1 MERYEYNRVINML
14 SAQQQVFVQAL
25 EDLDI
30 AQVRRL
36 LADGF
41 DPNFME
47 PEKGPAVSIWSDG
60 LFKWWEKVCDAY
72 EAGQPLSA
80 EQKVQDLQPHLDIL
94 DELIKAKANFYLWD
108 AEECYGP
115 LWDAASAACTPAV
128 QKLLDYKVDP
138 NTKDEE
144 GKTILSSIS
153 DLFFDCEFDQIDW
166 SQALPEEKES
176 LELLRSRGA
185 KMSKEIA

>member
-1 MERYEYNRVINML
+1 MGRYEYNRVINML

-41 DPNFME
+41 DPNFIE

-80 EQKVQDLQPHLDIL
+80 EQKVQDLQPHLEIL

-115 LWDAASAACTPAV
+115 LWDGASAACTPAI

-185 KMSKEIA
+185 KMSKELA

>member
-1 MERYEYNRVINML
+1 ML

-25 EDLDI
+25 EDLDL
-30 AQVRRL
+30 AQIQRL

-47 PEKGPAVSIWSDG
+47 PEKGPAVSVWSDG
-60 LFKWWEKVCDAY
+60 LFKWWEKICDAY
-72 EAGQPLSA
+72 EAGKPLTA

-94 DELIKAKANFYLWD
+94 DALIQAKANFYLWD

-115 LWDAASAACTPAV
+115 LWDAASAACVPAV
-128 QKLLDYKVDP
+128 QKLLDHKVDP
-138 NTKDEE
+138 NTRDEE

-166 SQALPEEKES
+166 SQALPEEKET

-185 KMSKEIA
+185 KMSNE

>member
-1 MERYEYNRVINML
+1 ML
-14 SAQQQVFVQAL
+14 SAQQQVFIQAL
-25 EDLDI
+25 EDLDL
-30 AQVRRL
+30 AQVKRL

-41 DPNFME
+41 DPNFIE

-60 LFKWWEKVCDAY
+60 LFKWWEKICDAY
-72 EAGQPLSA
+72 EAGDPLTA
-80 EQKVQDLQPHLDIL
+80 EQKAQDLQPHLDIL
-94 DELIKAKANFYLWD
+94 DALINAKANFYLWD

-115 LWDAASAACTPAV
+115 LWDAASAACVPAID
-128 QKLLDYKVDP
+128 KLLDHKVDP
-138 NTKDEE
+138 NSKDEE

-185 KMSKEIA
+185 KMSKELS

>member
-1 MERYEYNRVINML
+1 ML

-25 EDLDI
+25 EDLDL
-30 AQVRRL
+30 AQIQRL

-47 PEKGPAVSIWSDG
+47 PEKGPAVSVWSDG
-60 LFKWWEKVCDAY
+60 LFKWWEKICDAY
-72 EAGQPLSA
+72 EAGKPLTA
-80 EQKVQDLQPHLDIL
+80 EQKIQDLQPHLAIL
-94 DELIKAKANFYLWD
+94 DALIQAKANFYLWD

-115 LWDAASAACTPAV
+115 LWDAASAACVPAV
-128 QKLLDYKVDP
+128 QKLLDHKVDP
-138 NTKDEE
+138 NTRDEE

-166 SQALPEEKES
+166 SQALPEEKET

-185 KMSKEIA
+185 KMSNE

>member
-1 MERYEYNRVINML
+1 ML
-14 SAQQQVFVQAL
+14 SAQQQVFIQAL
-25 EDLDI
+25 EDLDL
-30 AQVRRL
+30 AQVKRL

-60 LFKWWEKVCDAY
+60 LFKWWEKICDAY
-72 EAGQPLSA
+72 EAGEPLTA
-80 EQKVQDLQPHLDIL
+80 EQKAQDLQPHLDIL
-94 DELIKAKANFYLWD
+94 DALINAKANFYLWD

-115 LWDAASAACTPAV
+115 LWDAASAACVPAID
-128 QKLLDYKVDP
+128 KLLDHKVDP

-153 DLFFDCEFDQIDW
+153 DLFFDCEFDLIDW

-185 KMSKEIA
+185 KMSKELS

>member
-1 MERYEYNRVINML
+1 MGRYEYNRVINML

-41 DPNFME
+41 DPNFIE

-80 EQKVQDLQPHLDIL
+80 EQKVQDLQPHLEIL

-115 LWDAASAACTPAV
+115 LWDAASAACTPAI

>member
-1 MERYEYNRVINML
+1 ML
-14 SAQQQVFVQAL
+14 SAQQQVFIQAL
-25 EDLDI
+25 EDLDL
-30 AQVRRL
+30 AQVKRL

-60 LFKWWEKVCDAY
+60 LFKWWEKICDAY
-72 EAGQPLSA
+72 ESGDPLTA
-80 EQKVQDLQPHLDIL
+80 EQKAQDLQPHLDIL
-94 DELIKAKANFYLWD
+94 DALINAKANFYLWD

-115 LWDAASAACTPAV
+115 LWDAASAACVPAID
-128 QKLLDYKVDP
+128 KLLDHKVDP

-185 KMSKEIA
+185 KMSKELS

>member
-1 MERYEYNRVINML
+1 ML
-14 SAQQQVFVQAL
+14 SAQQQVFIQAL
-25 EDLDI
+25 EDLDL
-30 AQVRRL
+30 AQVKRL

-60 LFKWWEKVCDAY
+60 LFKWWEKICDAY
-72 EAGQPLSA
+72 EAGEPLTA
-80 EQKVQDLQPHLDIL
+80 EQKAQDLQPHLDIL
-94 DELIKAKANFYLWD
+94 DALINAKANFYLWD

-115 LWDAASAACTPAV
+115 LWDAASAACVPAID
-128 QKLLDYKVDP
+128 KLLDHKVDP

>member
-1 MERYEYNRVINML
+1 ML

-25 EDLDI
+25 EDLDL
-30 AQVRRL
+30 AQIQRL

-60 LFKWWEKVCDAY
+60 LFKWWEKICDAY
-72 EAGQPLSA
+72 EAGKPLTA
-80 EQKVQDLQPHLDIL
+80 EQKAQDLQAHLDIL
-94 DELIKAKANFYLWD
+94 DALIQAKANFYLWD

-115 LWDAASAACTPAV
+115 LWDAASAACVPAV
-128 QKLLDYKVDP
+128 QKLLDHKVDP
-138 NTKDEE
+138 NTRDEE

-166 SQALPEEKES
+166 SQALPEEKET

-185 KMSKEIA
+185 KMSNE

>member
-1 MERYEYNRVINML
+1 ML
-14 SAQQQVFVQAL
+14 SAQQQVFIQAL
-25 EDLDI
+25 EDLDL
-30 AQVRRL
+30 AQVKRL

-60 LFKWWEKVCDAY
+60 LFKWWEKICDAY
-72 EAGQPLSA
+72 ESGDPLTA
-80 EQKVQDLQPHLDIL
+80 EQKTQDLQPHLDIL
-94 DELIKAKANFYLWD
+94 DALINAKANFYLWD

-115 LWDAASAACTPAV
+115 LWDAASAACVPAID
-128 QKLLDYKVDP
+128 KLLDHKVDP

-185 KMSKEIA
+185 KMSKELS

>member
-1 MERYEYNRVINML
+1 ML
-14 SAQQQVFVQAL
+14 SPQQRVFIQAL
-25 EDLDI
+25 EDLDL
-30 AQVRRL
+30 AQIQHL

-41 DPNFME
+41 DPNFIE

-60 LFKWWEKVCDAY
+60 LFKWWEKICDAY
-72 EAGQPLSA
+72 EAGQPLSV
-80 EQKVQDLQPHLDIL
+80 EQKNKDLQPHLNIL
-94 DELIKAKANFYLWD
+94 DALIHAKANFHLWD

-115 LWDAASAACTPAV
+115 LWDAASAACAPAI
-128 QKLLDYKVDP
+128 QKLLDHQVDP

-166 SQALPEEKES
+166 SEALPEEKES

-185 KMSKEIA
+185 KMSKELS

>member
-1 MERYEYNRVINML
+1 ML

-25 EDLDI
+25 EDLDL
-30 AQVRRL
+30 AQIQRL

-60 LFKWWEKVCDAY
+60 LFKWWEKICDAY
-72 EAGQPLSA
+72 EAGKPLSA
-80 EQKVQDLQPHLDIL
+80 EQKTQDLQPHLDIL
-94 DELIKAKANFYLWD
+94 DALIQAKANFYLWD

-115 LWDAASAACTPAV
+115 LWDAASAACVPAV
-128 QKLLDYKVDP
+128 QKLLDHKVDP
-138 NTKDEE
+138 NTRDEE

-166 SQALPEEKES
+166 SQALPEEKET

-185 KMSKEIA
+185 KMSNE

>member
-1 MERYEYNRVINML
+1 ML
-14 SAQQQVFVQAL
+14 SAQQQVFIQAL
-25 EDLDI
+25 EDLDL
-30 AQVRRL
+30 AQVKRL

-60 LFKWWEKVCDAY
+60 LFKWWEKICDAY
-72 EAGQPLSA
+72 EAGDPLTA
-80 EQKVQDLQPHLDIL
+80 EQKAQDLQPYLDIL
-94 DELIKAKANFYLWD
+94 DALINAKANFYLWD

-115 LWDAASAACTPAV
+115 LWDAASAACVPAID
-128 QKLLDYKVDP
+128 KLLDHKVDP

-185 KMSKEIA
+185 KMSKELS

>member
-1 MERYEYNRVINML
+1 ML
-14 SAQQQVFVQAL
+14 SAQQQVFIQAL
-25 EDLDI
+25 EDLDL
-30 AQVRRL
+30 AQVKRL

-72 EAGQPLSA
+72 EAGEPLSA
-80 EQKVQDLQPHLDIL
+80 EQKAQDLQPHLDIL
-94 DELIKAKANFYLWD
+94 DALIHAKANFYLWD

-115 LWDAASAACTPAV
+115 LWDAASAACVPV
-128 QKLLDYKVDP
+128 IQKLLDHKVDP
-138 NTKDEE
+138 NTKDDE

-185 KMSKEIA
+185 KMSKELS

>member
-1 MERYEYNRVINML
+1 ML
-14 SAQQQVFVQAL
+14 SAQQQVFIQAL
-25 EDLDI
+25 EDLDL
-30 AQVRRL
+30 AQVKRL

-60 LFKWWEKVCDAY
+60 LFKWWEKICDAY
-72 EAGQPLSA
+72 ESGDPLTA
-80 EQKVQDLQPHLDIL
+80 EQKAQDLQPHLDIL
-94 DELIKAKANFYLWD
+94 DALINAKANFYLWD
-108 AEECYGP
+108 TEECYGP
-115 LWDAASAACTPAV
+115 LWNAASAACVPAID
-128 QKLLDYKVDP
+128 KLLDHKVDP

-185 KMSKEIA
+185 KMSKELS

>member
-1 MERYEYNRVINML
+1 ML
-14 SAQQQVFVQAL
+14 SAQQQVFIQAL
-25 EDLDI
+25 EDLDL
-30 AQVRRL
+30 AQVKRL

-60 LFKWWEKVCDAY
+60 LFKWWEKICDAY
-72 EAGQPLSA
+72 ESGDPLTA
-80 EQKVQDLQPHLDIL
+80 EQKTQGLQPHLDIL
-94 DELIKAKANFYLWD
+94 DALINAKANFYLWD

-115 LWDAASAACTPAV
+115 LWDAASAACVPAID
-128 QKLLDYKVDP
+128 KLLDHKVDP

-166 SQALPEEKES
+166 SQALPEEKET

-185 KMSKEIA
+185 KMSNE

>member
-1 MERYEYNRVINML
+1 ML
-14 SAQQQVFVQAL
+14 SAQQQVFIQAL
-25 EDLDI
+25 EDLDLV
-30 AQVRRL
+30 QVKRL
-36 LADGF
+36 LAEGF

-60 LFKWWEKVCDAY
+60 LFKWWEKICDAY

-80 EQKVQDLQPHLDIL
+80 EDKVKDLQPHLDIL
-94 DELIKAKANFYLWD
+94 DALIQGKANFYLWD

-115 LWDAASAACTPAV
+115 LWDAASAACTPVV
-128 QKLLDYKVDP
+128 QKLLDHNVDP

-144 GKTILSSIS
+144 GKTILSSIC

-185 KMSKEIA
+185 KMSKELT

>member
-1 MERYEYNRVINML
+1 ML
-14 SAQQQVFVQAL
+14 SAQQQVFIQAL
-25 EDLDI
+25 EDLDL
-30 AQVRRL
+30 AQVKRL

-60 LFKWWEKVCDAY
+60 LFKWWEKICDAY
-72 EAGQPLSA
+72 EAGEPLTA
-80 EQKVQDLQPHLDIL
+80 EQKAQDLQPHLDIL
-94 DELIKAKANFYLWD
+94 DALINAKANFYLWD

-115 LWDAASAACTPAV
+115 LWDAASAACVPAID
-128 QKLLDYKVDP
+128 KLLDHKVDP

-166 SQALPEEKES
+166 SQALPEEKEA
-176 LELLRSRGA
+176 LELLRNRGA
-185 KMSKEIA
+185 KMSKELS